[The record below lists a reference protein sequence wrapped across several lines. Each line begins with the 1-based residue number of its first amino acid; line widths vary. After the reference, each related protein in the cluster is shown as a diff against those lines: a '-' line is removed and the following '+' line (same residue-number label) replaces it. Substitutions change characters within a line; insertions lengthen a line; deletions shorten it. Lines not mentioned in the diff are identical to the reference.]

1 MQTVQEITTNSE
13 VDIPDTPRNT
23 SSQLMDSPVVTP
35 IPGLGPSLQDQ
46 DLNSEQHEE
55 LDAVSHE
62 TLDLVNSVVDKTKDL
77 GQQLVN
83 KEGKITESAIL
94 DEELGSVAGRL
105 PVDVLFEI
113 FNYYLLDSDHLS
125 RRSDPSPIQLASVCR
140 RWRDAAF
147 DMAKLWCKL
156 SFYVEHNSRKWK
168 RSVLYYD
175 AWLQRSRDCPLS
187 LHLRPGY
194 AKGGTAK
201 LRRLIQPYMSRVSS
215 LDIIFWNDVEPKYLL
230 SDLPEALQ
238 ELTVCFADCFD
249 ASATARLLSELP
261 STVRSLKIRDRV
273 FSPDC
278 LYSLCPVWTHLTH
291 VEIAIRPRIV
301 LHFLYLCPKLSS
313 CELILDQPA
322 YMIFQVHCVRF
333 PHANLRSL
341 CIICPDHFNFDP
353 LPALFNALTLPKL
366 RTLEIRYAFLSS
378 PHQELRAFLERSK
391 CPLET
396 LIFDAA
402 ATPLL
407 EQQGDLI
414 AIIPSLKI
422 ECRSHTKY

>member
-1 MQTVQEITTNSE
+1 MQTVQEITTNSG
-13 VDIPDTPRNT
+13 VDVPDTPRNI
-23 SSQLMDSPVVTP
+23 SSQLMDSRVVTP
-35 IPGLGPSLQDQ
+35 IPGLGPPIQDQ
-46 DLNSEQHEE
+46 DFNSEQHEE
-55 LDAVSHE
+55 LDAVSRE

-83 KEGKITESAIL
+83 KEDKITESANL
-94 DEELGSVAGRL
+94 DEELGSAAGRL
-105 PVDVLFEI
+105 PADVLFEI
-113 FNYYLLDSDHLS
+113 FDYYLINSDHLS
-125 RRSDPSPIQLASVCR
+125 RGSDASPIQLASVCR

-156 SFYVEHNSRKWK
+156 SFYVDHSSRKWK
-168 RSVLYYD
+168 RSAVYYD
-175 AWLQRSRDCPLS
+175 SWLQRSRDCPLS
-187 LHLRPGY
+187 LQLRPGY

-215 LDIIFWNDVEPKYLL
+215 LDIILWDDVEPEYLL

-238 ELTVCFADCFD
+238 ELTVCFADYFD
-249 ASATARLLSELP
+249 ASATAQSLSELP
-261 STVRSLKIRDRV
+261 PTVRSLKIIDRI

-278 LYSLCPVWTHLTH
+278 LHSLSPVWAHLTH
-291 VEIAIRPRIV
+291 VEIAIRPRSV
-301 LHFLYLCPKLSS
+301 LYFLHLCPKLSS
-313 CELILDQPA
+313 CELILGQPA
-322 YMIFQVHCVRF
+322 SMKFQAHCTRF
-333 PHANLRSL
+333 PHANLQSL

-378 PHQELRAFLERSK
+378 PHQELQGFLERSK
-391 CPLET
+391 CPLEI
-396 LIFDAA
+396 LIFDAVV
-402 ATPLL
+402 TPPP

-422 ECRSHTKY
+422 ECRLHT